1 MKRLPDTELEVMKA
15 LWASERAPVPRS
27 SLEEAL
33 RDRGWA
39 TNTFNTSLSR
49 LAEKGFV
56 SCEKRGK
63 TNYYTPQV
71 RQADYLA
78 FSAAGVLSETAG
90 SGGEAMWT
98 CRDWQESYPA
108 QDGDTFLLTFRGV
121 DRLTGVGY
129 EFPIEVWYMTEGGG
143 IRQGVP
149 SDVQGGKLMASGLD
163 RPSIEWPDEP

>member
-39 TNTFNTSLSR
+39 TNTFNTYLSR
-49 LAEKGFV
+49 LTEKGFV
-56 SCEKRGK
+56 SCEKQGK

-78 FSAAGVLSETAG
+78 FESGAVLNKVFG
-90 SGGEAMWT
+90 SSLKSFVASLARGGAL
-98 CRDWQESYPA
+98 RDGELDELQQYLEE
-108 QDGDTFLLTFRGV
+108 LKRGN
-121 DRLTGVGY
+121 
-129 EFPIEVWYMTEGGG
+129 
-143 IRQGVP
+143 
-149 SDVQGGKLMASGLD
+149 
-163 RPSIEWPDEP
+163 RP

>member
-15 LWASERAPVPRS
+15 LCASERAPVPRS

-39 TNTFNTSLSR
+39 TNTFNTYLSR
-49 LAEKGFV
+49 LTEKGFV

-78 FSAAGVLSETAG
+78 FESGAVLNKVFG
-90 SGGEAMWT
+90 SSLKSFVASLARGGAL
-98 CRDWQESYPA
+98 RDGELDELQQYLEE
-108 QDGDTFLLTFRGV
+108 LRRG
-121 DRLTGVGY
+121 
-129 EFPIEVWYMTEGGG
+129 
-143 IRQGVP
+143 
-149 SDVQGGKLMASGLD
+149 D
-163 RPSIEWPDEP
+163 RP

>member
-39 TNTFNTSLSR
+39 TNTFNTYLSR
-49 LAEKGFV
+49 LTEKGFV

-78 FSAAGVLSETAG
+78 FESGAVLNKVFG
-90 SGGEAMWT
+90 SSPKSFVASLARGGAL
-98 CRDWQESYPA
+98 RDGELDELQQYLEE
-108 QDGDTFLLTFRGV
+108 LRRG
-121 DRLTGVGY
+121 
-129 EFPIEVWYMTEGGG
+129 
-143 IRQGVP
+143 
-149 SDVQGGKLMASGLD
+149 D
-163 RPSIEWPDEP
+163 RP

>member
-39 TNTFNTSLSR
+39 TNTFNTYLSR
-49 LAEKGFV
+49 LTEKGFV

-78 FSAAGVLSETAG
+78 FESGAVLNKVFG
-90 SGGEAMWT
+90 SSLKSFVASLARGAKLERGELDELQQYLDELK
-98 CRDWQESYPA
+98 RD
-108 QDGDTFLLTFRGV
+108 
-121 DRLTGVGY
+121 
-129 EFPIEVWYMTEGGG
+129 
-143 IRQGVP
+143 
-149 SDVQGGKLMASGLD
+149 GL
-163 RPSIEWPDEP
+163 

>member
-39 TNTFNTSLSR
+39 TNTFNTYLSR
-49 LAEKGFV
+49 LTEKGFV

-78 FSAAGVLSETAG
+78 FESGAVLNKVFG
-90 SGGEAMWT
+90 SSLKGFVASLARGGAL
-98 CRDWQESYPA
+98 RDGELDELQQYLEE
-108 QDGDTFLLTFRGV
+108 LRRG
-121 DRLTGVGY
+121 
-129 EFPIEVWYMTEGGG
+129 
-143 IRQGVP
+143 
-149 SDVQGGKLMASGLD
+149 D
-163 RPSIEWPDEP
+163 RP

>member
-39 TNTFNTSLSR
+39 TNTFNTYLSR
-49 LAEKGFV
+49 LTEKGFV

-78 FSAAGVLSETAG
+78 FESGAVLNKVFG
-90 SGGEAMWT
+90 SSLKSFVASLARGGAL
-98 CRDWQESYPA
+98 RDGELDELQQYLEE
-108 QDGDTFLLTFRGV
+108 LRRG
-121 DRLTGVGY
+121 Y
-129 EFPIEVWYMTEGGG
+129 
-143 IRQGVP
+143 
-149 SDVQGGKLMASGLD
+149 
-163 RPSIEWPDEP
+163 RP

>member
-39 TNTFNTSLSR
+39 TNTFNTYLSR
-49 LAEKGFV
+49 LTEKGFF

-78 FSAAGVLSETAG
+78 FESGAVLNKVFG
-90 SGGEAMWT
+90 SSLKSFVASLARGGAL
-98 CRDWQESYPA
+98 RDGELDELQQYLEE
-108 QDGDTFLLTFRGV
+108 LRRG
-121 DRLTGVGY
+121 
-129 EFPIEVWYMTEGGG
+129 
-143 IRQGVP
+143 
-149 SDVQGGKLMASGLD
+149 D
-163 RPSIEWPDEP
+163 RP

>member
-33 RDRGWA
+33 RARGWA
-39 TNTFNTSLSR
+39 TNTFNTYLSR
-49 LAEKGFV
+49 LTEKGFV

-78 FSAAGVLSETAG
+78 FESGAVLNKVFG
-90 SGGEAMWT
+90 SSLKSFVASLARGGAL
-98 CRDWQESYPA
+98 RDGELDELHKSSVQY
-108 QDGDTFLLTFRGV
+108 DG
-121 DRLTGVGY
+121 
-129 EFPIEVWYMTEGGG
+129 
-143 IRQGVP
+143 
-149 SDVQGGKLMASGLD
+149 
-163 RPSIEWPDEP
+163 

>member
-1 MKRLPDTELEVMKA
+1 MKRLPDTELEVIKA

-39 TNTFNTSLSR
+39 TNTFNTYLSR
-49 LAEKGFV
+49 LTEKGFV

-78 FSAAGVLSETAG
+78 FESGAVLNKVFG
-90 SGGEAMWT
+90 SSLKSFVASLARGGAL
-98 CRDWQESYPA
+98 RDGELDELQQYLEE
-108 QDGDTFLLTFRGV
+108 LRRG
-121 DRLTGVGY
+121 
-129 EFPIEVWYMTEGGG
+129 
-143 IRQGVP
+143 
-149 SDVQGGKLMASGLD
+149 D
-163 RPSIEWPDEP
+163 RP

>member
-39 TNTFNTSLSR
+39 TNTFNTYLSR
-49 LAEKGFV
+49 LTEKGFV

-78 FSAAGVLSETAG
+78 FESGAVLNKVFG
-90 SGGEAMWT
+90 SSLKSFVASRARGGAL
-98 CRDWQESYPA
+98 RDGELDELQQYLEE
-108 QDGDTFLLTFRGV
+108 LKRG
-121 DRLTGVGY
+121 
-129 EFPIEVWYMTEGGG
+129 
-143 IRQGVP
+143 
-149 SDVQGGKLMASGLD
+149 D
-163 RPSIEWPDEP
+163 RP

>member
-39 TNTFNTSLSR
+39 TNTFNTYLSR
-49 LAEKGFV
+49 LTEKGFV

-78 FSAAGVLSETAG
+78 FESGAVLNKVFG
-90 SGGEAMWT
+90 SSLKSFVASLARGGALH
-98 CRDWQESYPA
+98 
-108 QDGDTFLLTFRGV
+108 DGELDELQQYLEELRRG
-121 DRLTGVGY
+121 
-129 EFPIEVWYMTEGGG
+129 
-143 IRQGVP
+143 
-149 SDVQGGKLMASGLD
+149 D
-163 RPSIEWPDEP
+163 RP

>member
-39 TNTFNTSLSR
+39 TNTFNTYLSR
-49 LAEKGFV
+49 LTEKGFV

-78 FSAAGVLSETAG
+78 FESGAVLNKVFG
-90 SGGEAMWT
+90 SSLKSFVASLARGGAL
-98 CRDWQESYPA
+98 RDGELDELQQYPEE
-108 QDGDTFLLTFRGV
+108 LKRG
-121 DRLTGVGY
+121 
-129 EFPIEVWYMTEGGG
+129 
-143 IRQGVP
+143 
-149 SDVQGGKLMASGLD
+149 D
-163 RPSIEWPDEP
+163 RP

>member
-39 TNTFNTSLSR
+39 TNTFITYLSR

-78 FSAAGVLSETAG
+78 FESGTVLNKVFG
-90 SGGEAMWT
+90 SSLKSFVASLARGGAL
-98 CRDWQESYPA
+98 RDGELDELQQYLEE
-108 QDGDTFLLTFRGV
+108 LKRG
-121 DRLTGVGY
+121 
-129 EFPIEVWYMTEGGG
+129 
-143 IRQGVP
+143 
-149 SDVQGGKLMASGLD
+149 D
-163 RPSIEWPDEP
+163 RP

>member
-39 TNTFNTSLSR
+39 TNTFNTYLSR

-78 FSAAGVLSETAG
+78 FERGTVLNKVFG
-90 SGGEAMWT
+90 SSLKSFVASLARGGAL
-98 CRDWQESYPA
+98 RDGELDELQQYLEE
-108 QDGDTFLLTFRGV
+108 LKRG
-121 DRLTGVGY
+121 
-129 EFPIEVWYMTEGGG
+129 
-143 IRQGVP
+143 
-149 SDVQGGKLMASGLD
+149 D
-163 RPSIEWPDEP
+163 RP

>member
-39 TNTFNTSLSR
+39 TNTFNTYLSR

-78 FSAAGVLSETAG
+78 FESGTVLNKVFG
-90 SGGEAMWT
+90 SSLKSFVASLARGGAL
-98 CRDWQESYPA
+98 RDGE
-108 QDGDTFLLTFRGV
+108 
-121 DRLTGVGY
+121 
-129 EFPIEVWYMTEGGG
+129 
-143 IRQGVP
+143 
-149 SDVQGGKLMASGLD
+149 LD
-163 RPSIEWPDEP
+163 ELQ

>member
-39 TNTFNTSLSR
+39 TNTFNTYLSR
-49 LAEKGFV
+49 LTEKGFV

-78 FSAAGVLSETAG
+78 FESGAVLNKVFG
-90 SGGEAMWT
+90 SSLKSFVASLARGGAL
-98 CRDWQESYPA
+98 RDGELDELQQYLEE
-108 QDGDTFLLTFRGV
+108 LKRG
-121 DRLTGVGY
+121 
-129 EFPIEVWYMTEGGG
+129 
-143 IRQGVP
+143 
-149 SDVQGGKLMASGLD
+149 D
-163 RPSIEWPDEP
+163 RPCGPPARR

>member
-39 TNTFNTSLSR
+39 TNTFNTYLSR

-78 FSAAGVLSETAG
+78 FESGTVQQGLWQLPKELRGLAGPGRRAARRGAG
-90 SGGEAMWT
+90 
-98 CRDWQESYPA
+98 
-108 QDGDTFLLTFRGV
+108 
-121 DRLTGVGY
+121 
-129 EFPIEVWYMTEGGG
+129 
-143 IRQGVP
+143 
-149 SDVQGGKLMASGLD
+149 
-163 RPSIEWPDEP
+163 

>member
-39 TNTFNTSLSR
+39 TNTFNTYLSR
-49 LAEKGFV
+49 LTEKGFV

-78 FSAAGVLSETAG
+78 FESGAVLNKVFG
-90 SGGEAMWT
+90 SSLKSFVASLARGGAL
-98 CRDWQESYPA
+98 RDGELDEVQQYLEE
-108 QDGDTFLLTFRGV
+108 LRRG
-121 DRLTGVGY
+121 
-129 EFPIEVWYMTEGGG
+129 
-143 IRQGVP
+143 
-149 SDVQGGKLMASGLD
+149 D
-163 RPSIEWPDEP
+163 RP